1 MRIFPSDVNR
11 RRRCCAGGGTSIDG
25 GGFRKPFH
33 GDVDGRNGRLVK
45 QSPVLES
52 EPARDSFFYYC
63 ESPAIIIFELSI
75 LHEKEPT

>member
-1 MRIFPSDVNR
+1 MSM
-11 RRRCCAGGGTSIDG
+11 DG

-52 EPARDSFFYYC
+52 EPARDFFFICHC
-63 ESPAIIIFELSI
+63 ESQAIIIAGLNI
-75 LHEKEPT
+75 LHEKPT